1 MTLHSLL
8 KSPFA
13 SAQQTP
19 LTGLDMAFANFL
31 QQQQPS
37 DDANHLWLAALTS
50 HQWGRG
56 HACLDLH
63 ALSTKAAELLGWSAQ
78 DVLHLPNALTQTAA
92 SMPWAKG
99 ENSPLVYNAHTQ
111 QLYLRRAWHAETLIR
126 QNLQQ
131 RLAQPQT
138 VPNDLQ
144 ARLDHLFPNAHAN
157 DKQRQACE
165 VAARHAITLI
175 TGGPGTGKTTTVV
188 RLLALLVGTHETPLR
203 IHLAA
208 PTGKAAARLTESIA
222 QAMGQLPADVQ
233 ARIPTQ
239 AQTLHR
245 LLQTQSHT
253 SRIAPLATDVVVVD
267 DQEPNLEAARSLG
280 ITAIRAGG
288 DNSWADAVDAW
299 LASRAS

>member
-19 LTGLDMAFANFL
+19 LTGLDVAFANYL

-37 DDANHLWLAALTS
+37 DDTNHLWLAALTS

-63 ALSTKAAELLGWSAQ
+63 ALSTQAAELLGWPAH
-78 DVLHLPNALTQTAA
+78 DVLHLPNGLAQTAA
-92 SMPWAKG
+92 AMPWTQG
-99 ENSPLVYNAHTQ
+99 ENSPLVFNAHTQ

-126 QNLQQ
+126 HNLQQ
-131 RLAQPQT
+131 RLAQAQT

-144 ARLDHLFPNAHAN
+144 TRLDHLFPNAQAH

-165 VAARHAITLI
+165 VAAHHAITLI

-188 RLLALLVGTHETPLR
+188 RLLALLVGTHEAPSRMPALR

-208 PTGKAAARLTESIA
+208 PTGKAAAR
-222 QAMGQLPADVQ
+222 
-233 ARIPTQ
+233 
-239 AQTLHR
+239 
-245 LLQTQSHT
+245 
-253 SRIAPLATDVVVVD
+253 
-267 DQEPNLEAARSLG
+267 
-280 ITAIRAGG
+280 
-288 DNSWADAVDAW
+288 
-299 LASRAS
+299 